1 MDLDEE
7 ELSLLNNV
15 SENGIFLEDSSEEAK
30 NQVSGIIQDALA
42 FPVDEL
48 DPDLIRKLYYGECQ
62 IYRLN
67 HFQFCHTFVTILNFP
82 QRNISNQRLHSV

>member
-7 ELSLLNNV
+7 ELSLLNNI
-15 SENGIFLEDSSEEAK
+15 SENGNFLEDSSEETK

-48 DPDLIRKLYYGECQ
+48 DPDLIRKFYYGECQ
-62 IYRLN
+62 ILRLI
-67 HFQFCHTFVTILNFP
+67 FVTLLSKF
-82 QRNISNQRLHSV
+82 